1 MDAKSFEY
9 NITILRSA
17 ATQAGTTNPAAA
29 TAIPN
34 VIVKGKQQAITIY
47 TPE

>member
-1 MDAKSFEY
+1 MDAKSFEC
-9 NITILRSA
+9 NTTILRSA
-17 ATQAGTTNPAAA
+17 ATQTRTTNPAAA
-29 TAIPN
+29 TATPN